1 MAFSPKVG
9 LKLPIENQ
17 NINIYKDYILV
28 SIFKCDSE
36 DKNFKLA
43 DKTLVGFAYI
53 MWKECV
59 ERVKDGASD
68 YLQFKLELRD
78 LLGQVDP
85 SVSVTGEIKGEVK
98 WVEFG
103 HAKSSFDKDGKRLET
118 KKLQKTAADFKGKKE
133 GEAGSLRIQF
143 RSYTHSAPL
152 DKKYV
157 VRAQLNNQTTGE
169 SVGETLSLESAKDPA
184 NPQRVTWRDFKNLAL
199 QNTEEDGDLRLTI
212 EEPNNLRSGTLIA
225 KGVRDLIA
233 DKLFTMTPDSAG
245 RLRKD
250 MSVDMGNGS
259 KLELTVTFKPA
270 AKPKVEPEEVKM
282 EEPAQIEEERPTDN
296 QTDMKQSYELEP
308 DEVEEEEA
316 E

>member
-1 MAFSPKVG
+1 MIKDNTLPKVPVIGGEVMFSIQSGVNLPHIPGKEQFAFQIDLQRFNKDAQIIDDKPKTGFAIQDAETMAFSPKVG

-17 NINIYKDYILV
+17 NINIYNDYILV
-28 SIFKCDSE
+28 SIFRCDSE

-78 LLGQVDP
+78 LRGQVDP

-118 KKLQKTAADFKGKKE
+118 KKMQKTAADFKGKKE

-157 VRAQLNNQTTGE
+157 VRA
-169 SVGETLSLESAKDPA
+169 
-184 NPQRVTWRDFKNLAL
+184 
-199 QNTEEDGDLRLTI
+199 
-212 EEPNNLRSGTLIA
+212 
-225 KGVRDLIA
+225 
-233 DKLFTMTPDSAG
+233 
-245 RLRKD
+245 
-250 MSVDMGNGS
+250 
-259 KLELTVTFKPA
+259 
-270 AKPKVEPEEVKM
+270 
-282 EEPAQIEEERPTDN
+282 
-296 QTDMKQSYELEP
+296 
-308 DEVEEEEA
+308 
-316 E
+316 